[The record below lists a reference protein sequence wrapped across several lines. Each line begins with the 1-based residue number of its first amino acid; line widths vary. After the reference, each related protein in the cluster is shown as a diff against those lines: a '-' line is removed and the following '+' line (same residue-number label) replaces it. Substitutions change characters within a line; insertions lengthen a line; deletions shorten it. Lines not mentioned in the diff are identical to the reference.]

1 LNSHVFPWIF
11 IECVITYIYKVIIH
25 KINQMCTFK
34 QKYIVQ
40 NFLLNIC
47 LKSLMIDYKL
57 SWSNITFFNIIQ
69 NATKHIHKKMKYFY
83 LKCINLHEIATLPSH
98 TTQKMF
104 CLLWNSSYYVILMVK
119 IVSNHKKRTS
129 VDHQT
134 KR

>member
-1 LNSHVFPWIF
+1 MWFPWIF
-11 IECVITYIYKVIIH
+11 IECVTTCIYKVIIL

-47 LKSLMIDYKL
+47 LKSLMINYKL

-69 NATKHIHKKMKYFY
+69 NATKHIHKKIKYLY

-119 IVSNHKKRTS
+119 IMSNHKKRTS

-134 KR
+134 KQ